1 MTIAKR
7 VCDLAGP
14 GEVLVSETVRINLLG
29 AGINFKDRGDFEL
42 KGVPGIL
49 RLFAIEG

>member
-1 MTIAKR
+1 MHEHQVEWA
-7 VCDLAGP
+7 VAGH
-14 GEVLVSETVRINLLG
+14 LVSETVRINLLG